1 VARRADNGA
10 MPIAVHISPQNMSK
24 DDYSRMIGDLEA
36 SGVPEGRLY
45 HAAYGEDEL
54 EIFEVWQSPEQFDA
68 HRDRMF
74 SLMQGSGLDAGAGR
88 IRVEQ
93 LHSEL
98 PD

>member
-1 VARRADNGA
+1 
-10 MPIAVHISPQNMSK
+10 MPIAVHICPQKMSK
-24 DDYSRMIGDLEA
+24 DDYERMIGDLEA

-45 HAAYGEDEL
+45 HAAYGDDEL

-74 SLMQGSGLDAGAGR
+74 SIMQSSGFDAGVGR
-88 IRVEQ
+88 VRVER
-93 LHSEL
+93 LHSEH